1 LAYVGAEGG
10 NVYVKRTVPMDKRQF
25 RRYLETCRRLGFRFD
40 RLGERWVKL
49 VAQSLR
55 RRRDGARPRGAL

>member
-1 LAYVGAEGG
+1 MGAEGG
-10 NVYVKRTVPMDKRQF
+10 NVYVKRTAPMDKRQF
-25 RRYLETCRRLGFRFD
+25 RRRLETCGRLGFRFD

-55 RRRDGARPRGAL
+55 LRRDRA

>member
-1 LAYVGAEGG
+1 MGAEGG
-10 NVYVKRTVPMDKRQF
+10 NVYVKRTAPMDKRQF
-25 RRYLETCRRLGFRFD
+25 RRCLETCGRLGFRFD

-55 RRRDGARPRGAL
+55 LRRDRA

>member
-10 NVYVKRTVPMDKRQF
+10 YVYVKRTAPMDKRQF
-25 RRYLETCRRLGFRFD
+25 RGYTETCKRPGFRFD
-40 RLGERWVKL
+40 RREERWVKL

-55 RRRDGARPRGAL
+55 RRHDGARPRGAL